1 MEIEQSF
8 LERTWKNPKYFGSHI
23 TSLWTFIDMITD
35 ILAIMGYYWRWDNV
49 SIFFL
54 KMFWLLRFNVLLTR
68 FTLLETFAQIL
79 PKKQCIQ
86 LFKG

>member
-49 SIFFL
+49 SIFF
-54 KMFWLLRFNVLLTR
+54 
-68 FTLLETFAQIL
+68 
-79 PKKQCIQ
+79 
-86 LFKG
+86 